1 MNTKFEW
8 HYRHSPSFDRR
19 SFLGALGAGALTFGG
34 STFLG
39 LGDALAQHRRDSRRF
54 FLSEENFGRMFER
67 LPPFFDRATDSL
79 NRALLEVGKL
89 GGVMDAKD
97 RLPARSTNPQQVAIN
112 QAQNA
117 IDLILDPALNVNNP
131 NNLTH
136 TAGTTFMGQFMD
148 HDMTFDQT
156 SALGEETDPEDSPN
170 TRSPTLDLD
179 SCYLGGPRR
188 APQLY
193 GFENSRIKFKIGSV
207 GQFEDLPRNSAGVA
221 ILGDPRNDENL
232 MLAQLHAAFLLF
244 HNRAVDYVKARD
256 RRADDDEA
264 FERAQRLT
272 RWHYQWMIVHEFLP
286 LFIGQALT
294 DRILRGRRFYRPN
307 VAFMPVE
314 FQGAAYRFGHT
325 MIRPSYRANRVGQP
339 GSTLPGAPG
348 FFGMIFDP
356 TGQGQADPVDLRGG
370 GRRPRRFIGWETFF
384 DFGLQEFN
392 GSGPAVK
399 PNKRI
404 DATISTPLFLLPVGT
419 IAGFQ
424 QGQPISLPQRNLL
437 RGVTWSLPSG
447 QRIAREIGAQPVDV
461 PQFRGFGPR
470 GMDLDKSTPLWAYCL
485 HEGLALAGGNT
496 LGPVGGT
503 IVGEVIVGLLQLDR
517 RSYLAADPGWEPTL
531 PQRDGKVTGEF
542 RMVDF
547 LTFAGVHPTPARGSV
562 APAAAPA

>member
-1 MNTKFEW
+1 MNTKFEQ
-8 HYRHSPSFDRR
+8 HRSLSSGFDRR
-19 SFLGALGAGALTFGG
+19 KFLGALGSGLALSG
-34 STFLG
+34 SGLLG
-39 LGDALAQHRRDSRRF
+39 VREALAQHFVLR
-54 FLSEENFGRMFER
+54 EENFGRMFPQLNAFFGDR
-67 LPPFFDRATDSL
+67 PPRGL
-79 NRALLEVGKL
+79 NEALLKIGVR
-89 GGVMDAKD
+89 GGVLDAND
-97 RLPARSTNPQQVAIN
+97 RLPASGAAADQAQAAIN
-112 QAQNA
+112 
-117 IDLILDPALNVNNP
+117 LIVDPALNVNNP
-131 NNLTH
+131 NNTTH

-148 HDMTFDQT
+148 HDMTFDET
-156 SALGEETDPEDSPN
+156 SALGIETDPEDSPN

-179 SCYLGGPRR
+179 SVYLGGPRR
-188 APQLY
+188 APHLY
-193 GFENSRIKFKIGSV
+193 GFENSRIKFKVGSV
-207 GQFEDLPRNSAGVA
+207 GLFEDLPRNSAGTA
-221 ILGDPRNDENL
+221 IIGDPRNDENL
-232 MLAQLHAAFLLF
+232 MLAGLHAAVLLF
-244 HNRAVDYVKARD
+244 HNRAVDYVKERH
-256 RRADDDEA
+256 RRMDDDDVFQE
-264 FERAQRLT
+264 AQRLT

-286 LFIGQALT
+286 LFIGQELT
-294 DRILRGRRFYRPN
+294 DRIVFRGRRFYRPR

-325 MIRPSYRANRVGQP
+325 MIRPSYRANRVGNP
-339 GSTLPGAPG
+339 GTLPGAPA
-348 FFGMIFDP
+348 FFGMIFDAA
-356 TGQGQADPVDLRGG
+356 GQGQADPVDLRGG

-404 DATISTPLFLLPVGT
+404 DATISTPLFLLPIGT

-424 QGQPISLPQRNLL
+424 AGQPISLPQRNLL

-447 QRIAREIGAQPVDV
+447 QRVAREIGAPPVDV

-470 GMDLDKSTPLWAYCL
+470 GLDLDKATPLWAYCL

-503 IVGEVIVGLLQLDR
+503 IVGEVIIGLLELDQ
-517 RSYLAADPGWEPTL
+517 RSYLAQDRGWEPTL

-562 APAAAPA
+562 APAAAA

>member
-1 MNTKFEW
+1 
-8 HYRHSPSFDRR
+8 
-19 SFLGALGAGALTFGG
+19 
-34 STFLG
+34 
-39 LGDALAQHRRDSRRF
+39 
-54 FLSEENFGRMFER
+54 
-67 LPPFFDRATDSL
+67 
-79 NRALLEVGKL
+79 
-89 GGVMDAKD
+89 MDAKD
-97 RLPARSTNPQQVAIN
+97 RLPMRSTNARQTEIN
-112 QAQNA
+112 QSQNA
-117 IDLILDPALNVNNP
+117 IDLILDPTLNTNNP

-188 APQLY
+188 APHLY
-193 GFENSRIKFKIGSV
+193 GFENSRIKFKIGSI
-207 GQFEDLPRNSAGVA
+207 GRFEDLPRDGNGVA

-244 HNRAVDYVKARD
+244 HNRAVDYVKARN
-256 RRADDDEA
+256 RRADDDDVFSE
-264 FERAQRLT
+264 AQRLT

-286 LFIGQALT
+286 LFIGQSLT
-294 DRILRGRRFYRPN
+294 DRIVFRGRRFYRPN

-325 MIRPSYRANRVGQP
+325 MIRPSYRANRVGQV

-356 TGQGQADPVDLRGG
+356 AGQGQADPVDLRGG

-461 PQFRGFGPR
+461 PQFQPFGFNLHR
-470 GMDLDKSTPLWAYCL
+470 STPLWAYCL

-503 IVGEVIVGLLQLDR
+503 IVGEVIIGLLELDR
-517 RSYLAADPGWEPTL
+517 TSYLAQDRGWEPTL

-547 LTFAGVHPTPARGSV
+547 LTFAGVAPNPARGSV
-562 APAAAPA
+562 APPV